1 MAMLASKSSF
11 SNSMGM
17 GSSQASSAG
26 QYTAGLSSHRTPV
39 IGSAHNGPFGSPT
52 ESEFSDAFDGPDSV
66 R

>member
-17 GSSQASSAG
+17 GSSQTSSSG

-39 IGSAHNGPFGSPT
+39 IGSTQSGPFASPT
-52 ESEFSDAFDGPDSV
+52 ESEFSEAFDGPDSV